1 MGTILRTTL
10 RLGAALAVQVVL
22 GVTTPVAAADGV
34 TCIAGGQETL
44 VVDLMFGRNIG
55 NRVGVSERAFRAFVD
70 REVTS
75 RFPDGFTL
83 LDTIGQ
89 YRQPGSRTIVKEP
102 GKQLTI
108 ALGDEQR
115 DIPRVREVVEAYKAR
130 FRQQSVAVIAQRS
143 CVAF

>member
-1 MGTILRTTL
+1 MGAMLRQFL
-10 RLGAALAVQVVL
+10 RIGAVLAVQVVL
-22 GVTTPVAAADGV
+22 GVNTPAAASN
-34 TCIAGGQETL
+34 CMAGGQETL

-55 NRVGVSERAFRAFVD
+55 TRVGVSEKAFRAFVD

-83 LDTIGQ
+83 LDTVGQ
-89 YRQPGSRTIVKEP
+89 YRHPGTRTIVKEP

-108 ALGDEQR
+108 ALADEQR
-115 DIPRVREVVEAYKAR
+115 DIDRVREVVEAYKAR
-130 FRQQSVAVIAQRS
+130 FKQQSVAVMAHRS